1 MIKDFYV
8 DHLGLILKYIATG
21 LVTYR
26 TFDIYEKRHI
36 TFSSPLEMLVKPY
49 KSPMIEITDCH
60 KKEIIHPPQSE
71 NPNLWSG

>member
-26 TFDIYEKRHI
+26 TFGIYEKSHI

-49 KSPMIEITDCH
+49 SHQRLKSLTAI
-60 KKEIIHPPQSE
+60 KKEIIHPAQSE